1 MTMPTTAPVD
11 HINHDMHRFMPLGA
25 KRMFAQLFDE
35 SDIVVTNYGNLLTG
49 LAYWTGL
56 AQEDLPR
63 RAWTRDDQVYP
74 VIVAVHA
81 RAPRDD
87 NDGSAR

>member
-35 SDIVVTNYGNLLTG
+35 TDIAVTNYGNLLTG
-49 LAYWTGL
+49 LA
-56 AQEDLPR
+56 
-63 RAWTRDDQVYP
+63 
-74 VIVAVHA
+74 
-81 RAPRDD
+81 
-87 NDGSAR
+87 